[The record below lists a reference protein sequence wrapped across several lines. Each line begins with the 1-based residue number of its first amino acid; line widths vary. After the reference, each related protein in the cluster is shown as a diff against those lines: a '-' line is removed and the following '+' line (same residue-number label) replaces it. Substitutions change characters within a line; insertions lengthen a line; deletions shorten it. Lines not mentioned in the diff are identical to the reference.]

1 MSNRKEMITF
11 EVQRMTTEAYRN
23 FSKKTKM
30 NMGKKIA
37 DPSEKQSHPMKHS
50 AKNIVLKGAS
60 NMGLPHSHFDTANH

>member
-37 DPSEKQSHPMKHS
+37 EISGSRLHYI
-50 AKNIVLKGAS
+50 AC
-60 NMGLPHSHFDTANH
+60 TATISLCTYQGF

>member
-37 DPSEKQSHPMKHS
+37 EHWEGVIGKSFVTT
-50 AKNIVLKGAS
+50 NI
-60 NMGLPHSHFDTANH
+60 F

>member
-37 DPSEKQSHPMKHS
+37 DFSGKTRRQKVFT
-50 AKNIVLKGAS
+50 KDIVLIFKS
-60 NMGLPHSHFDTANH
+60 L